1 MKARKWMMEYGVA
14 MILAVGCAV
23 ILGHLSLFRE
33 ATVGKLHAS
42 DLVQFIGYGGAIVL
56 AWFGAR
62 QLSDEPPEDW
72 KWLVPYRV
80 ADPTRDDAR
89 HRWIGLPSD
98 ALCLR
103 AVLGEGRQGRLQL
116 GLRRGTHRL
125 LRMADYDLAAEMRFS
140 SSVDGDTPAEKSRLD
155 LLVRLPHGG
164 NRMLAHHTP
173 LTISIIRF
181 STQYRSSCARVFWK
195 NPQWP
200 PWGGAMRR
208 RQACCWITGV
218 TNIE

>member
-72 KWLVPYRV
+72 KWLVPYRALILPV
-80 ADPTRDDAR
+80 NDAR
-89 HRWIGLPSD
+89 HRGVGLPSD

-103 AVLGEGRQGRLQL
+103 AVLGKGGKDVYNWVFVV
-116 GLRRGTHRL
+116 GL
-125 LRMADYDLAAEMRFS
+125 
-140 SSVDGDTPAEKSRLD
+140 
-155 LLVRLPHGG
+155 
-164 NRMLAHHTP
+164 
-173 LTISIIRF
+173 I
-181 STQYRSSCARVFWK
+181 
-195 NPQWP
+195 
-200 PWGGAMRR
+200 
-208 RQACCWITGV
+208 ACCVWLIMTWLQKCASQV
-218 TNIE
+218 ASMETRRLRKAA